1 MGEEVLPDLK
11 PKWPWHGHSL
21 EQRTEE
27 NEKEA
32 ELALQG
38 DHYQTGEKLARERI
52 KCDT

>member
-11 PKWPWHGHSL
+11 PKSPWHGHSL